1 MLSGV
6 ESELESGLALITW
19 HQRQVNL
26 LGDELEA
33 AINLVLAPPRHV
45 TPDPGTIAE
54 DVVKLVV
61 TGWKTSGVDV
71 GMVDVDVSVS
81 VEDGDVVAESGGAH
95 AGVLEDPDHGVLLVS
110 LLLWSIE
117 TRGIPLSYSHLQQTK
132 QDELVT
138 VDVLH
143 QHLLSLRDV
152 LQLVSSSEHLPGGG
166 VVVVVGVV
174 SDDGA
179 GANEVIVLVEE
190 DAGPGELS
198 W

>member
-6 ESELESGLALITW
+6 ESNLESGLALITW

-45 TPDPGTIAE
+45 TPDPGPIAE

-61 TGWKTSGVDV
+61 TRGQTSSVDV

-95 AGVLEDPDHGVLLVS
+95 AGVLEDPDHGVLLMS
-110 LLLWSIE
+110 LLLRSIE
-117 TRGIPLSYSHLQQTK
+117 T
-132 QDELVT
+132 
-138 VDVLH
+138 
-143 QHLLSLRDV
+143 
-152 LQLVSSSEHLPGGG
+152 
-166 VVVVVGVV
+166 
-174 SDDGA
+174 
-179 GANEVIVLVEE
+179 
-190 DAGPGELS
+190 
-198 W
+198 